1 MKPTVNICDG
11 CCCGRV
17 NKSNM
22 AVPQDELKALWK
34 ENNLSQHVNLRVTSC
49 LGPCSRANV
58 TLVNTAEGRTW
69 LGGIASEDHYLT
81 LVQWAR
87 DVAEHGHDFALP
99 ESLLALQFQ
108 PA

>member
-1 MKPTVNICDG
+1 MKPTINICDG

-58 TLVNTAEGRTW
+58 TLVSTKEGRTW
-69 LGGIASEDHYLT
+69 LGGIASEDHYRT
-81 LVQWAR
+81 LVDWAQKI
-87 DVAEHGHDFALP
+87 AEGGEDHALP
-99 ESLLALQFQ
+99 ESLLALRFD

>member
-1 MKPTVNICDG
+1 M
-11 CCCGRV
+11 
-17 NKSNM
+17 
-22 AVPQDELKALWK
+22 
-34 ENNLSQHVNLRVTSC
+34 
-49 LGPCSRANV
+49 
-58 TLVNTAEGRTW
+58 TLVNTAVGRTW

-87 DVAEHGHDFALP
+87 DVAEHGHDHALP

>member
-34 ENNLSQHVNLRVTSC
+34 ENNLSQHVNLRS
-49 LGPCSRANV
+49 LPASDRAAMP
-58 TLVNTAEGRTW
+58 T
-69 LGGIASEDHYLT
+69 
-81 LVQWAR
+81 
-87 DVAEHGHDFALP
+87 
-99 ESLLALQFQ
+99 
-108 PA
+108 

>member
-1 MKPTVNICDG
+1 MKPTINICDG

-58 TLVNTAEGRTW
+58 TMVSTAEGRTW

-87 DVAEHGHDFALP
+87 DVAEQGHDHAWP
-99 ESLLALQFQ
+99 DSLLALQFQ
-108 PA
+108 PV

>member
-49 LGPCSRANV
+49 LGPCSHANV

-69 LGGIASEDHYLT
+69 LGGIASEAHYLT

-87 DVAEHGHDFALP
+87 DFAEHGHYHAVP
-99 ESLLALQFQ
+99 ESLLALRFQ
-108 PA
+108 PD

>member
-34 ENNLSQHVNLRVTSC
+34 ENTLSQHVNLRVTSC
-49 LGPCSRANV
+49 LGPCSHANV
-58 TLVNTAEGRTW
+58 TLVNTVEGRTW

-81 LVQWAR
+81 LVP
-87 DVAEHGHDFALP
+87 VSYTHLTLP
-99 ESLLALQFQ
+99 TNREV
-108 PA
+108 

>member
-34 ENNLSQHVNLRVTSC
+34 ENNLSQHVNLRVTSWSTC
-49 LGPCSRANV
+49 RTVQPC
-58 TLVNTAEGRTW
+58 
-69 LGGIASEDHYLT
+69 
-81 LVQWAR
+81 QR
-87 DVAEHGHDFALP
+87 DPGEHR
-99 ESLLALQFQ
+99 
-108 PA
+108 